1 MKCSKCGHTWLPD
14 VNTLSP
20 ACPRCQG
27 LSKAENLSEALWL
40 IFQIHGPAFIR
51 DEQKLL
57 AVFADVAPELKKER
71 NQLELFVKV
80 HGPSKLITDP
90 SDHGIQ
96 IVIRDLRDNFGM
108 YDASAETLC
117 RTYLA
122 ALQGKTYTAACKQE
136 PDQPAPG
143 QSDLPDHS
151 GPTKVDPPEAK
162 PAKKTKINP
171 KLIIGSAAL
180 LLIGSLLGELVVG
193 QSEKDASSSDQ
204 NTQQPP
210 AVSTPVE
217 ETPDETDTRHPTLDS
232 LDISKDFP
240 DVMDYEEAIHLIP
253 DSMQTFR
260 IERIPASDLSGIFV
274 TPEESGMYHFDCG
287 YLEADSS
294 PATLEVSYDLSDVDD
309 DASIVNGHYSVPVS
323 IENFA
328 FSRYFY
334 LEKGHTYYLVLDTLQ
349 SSGEGFYTVM
359 FSQVTNLMEGFQYMD
374 GFHYPGQKNYYEVI
388 ASEEGDYAF
397 SLINDMSSELDMSA
411 WVFIDDT
418 GSTEYLFQDV
428 TENTVHLK
436 AEQKIMLVCTDPGIG
451 GGLSYNLCIEKTN

>member
-1 MKCSKCGHTWLPD
+1 MKKKMFRRMLALGVTVLLALP
-14 VNTLSP
+14 
-20 ACPRCQG
+20 AA
-27 LSKAENLSEALWL
+27 AENPVDT
-40 IFQIHGPAFIR
+40 PAP
-51 DEQKLL
+51 
-57 AVFADVAPELKKER
+57 VV
-71 NQLELFVKV
+71 
-80 HGPSKLITDP
+80 
-90 SDHGIQ
+90 
-96 IVIRDLRDNFGM
+96 
-108 YDASAETLC
+108 SAETVQVSAEPTQQTLVSTPVAQEEPVTTAPSPDC
-117 RTYLA
+117 GVMA
-122 ALQGKTYTAACKQE
+122 ASIE
-136 PDQPAPG
+136 
-143 QSDLPDHS
+143 
-151 GPTKVDPPEAK
+151 
-162 PAKKTKINP
+162 
-171 KLIIGSAAL
+171 
-180 LLIGSLLGELVVG
+180 
-193 QSEKDASSSDQ
+193 DQ

-210 AVSTPVE
+210 AVSTPDE
-217 ETPDETDTRHPTLDS
+217 ETPDENDTRHPTLGF

-260 IERIPASDLSGIFV
+260 IERIPVSDLSGIFV

-287 YLEADSS
+287 YLKADSS
-294 PATLEVSYDLSDVDD
+294 PATLEVSYDLSDIDD
-309 DASIVNGHYSVPVS
+309 DVSIVNGHYYVPVS

-388 ASEEGDYAF
+388 ASEEGDYTF
-397 SLINDMSSELDMSA
+397 SLMNNMSSELDMSA

-436 AEQKIMLVCTDPGIG
+436 AEQKIMLICTDPGIG